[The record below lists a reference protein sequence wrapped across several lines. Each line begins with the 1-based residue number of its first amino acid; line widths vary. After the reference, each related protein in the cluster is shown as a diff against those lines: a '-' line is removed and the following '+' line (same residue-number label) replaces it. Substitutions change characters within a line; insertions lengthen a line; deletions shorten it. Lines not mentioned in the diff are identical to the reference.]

1 VRKFYLSCPAI
12 NMENALSEIVDN
24 LIKLQTYG
32 TNVENY
38 WQILNNYVDTHYQ
51 KLKIAILKRKI
62 RSIIKWKAVK
72 TIRSLPY
79 LYNFESLIRGMK
91 ILKGD
96 KYGFNNIEE
105 AAKILILRNQTI
117 KTKVQG

>member
-1 VRKFYLSCPAI
+1 
-12 NMENALSEIVDN
+12 
-24 LIKLQTYG
+24 
-32 TNVENY
+32 
-38 WQILNNYVDTHYQ
+38 
-51 KLKIAILKRKI
+51 
-62 RSIIKWKAVK
+62 
-72 TIRSLPY
+72 
-79 LYNFESLIRGMK
+79 MK